1 MLGNRFK
8 SRIENSSMKEL
19 IFELDCNEEIF
30 YKTEDYDMGNVAEE
44 KMKAIKERI
53 SVILCKN
60 AN

>member
-1 MLGNRFK
+1 
-8 SRIENSSMKEL
+8 MKEL